1 MMRIT
6 KAILLSCLLLFCGE
20 CAGNGPLPDIKP
32 VREENPRHPLQL
44 KIPVQQFKIPHPERR
59 VMGNGLPVYLLE
71 DHSAPVISIILKFKT
86 GSKYDPAGKYGLANL
101 TAAVIESG
109 GTVGMDSREL
119 FSLFDNKK
127 VEFSI
132 TAGPDFT
139 VMKAAF
145 LSNYAADII
154 PVFFDIIR
162 NPALTAEITANE
174 KKIAIEE
181 LARIRDYPG
190 NTAYANFLKDV
201 YKEHP
206 YGREAAGTGECIES
220 IKQEDITAF
229 HYKYYRPNNAI
240 LGIAGDFSKE
250 EIINRIAKECDTW
263 KGNVITL
270 PVIPEMAKEEGKLRI
285 LLADRDLQQSY
296 MVIGQAGV
304 PKRDSGYFQLLCL
317 NTILGGC
324 FSSRLVGQIRSEKG
338 YAYGISSAFAFF
350 EDSGVFYAELQTET
364 ENASAAV
371 KLVLENLNGMSA
383 GMVKEEE
390 LEFAKDFLANNFIF
404 QFQTPAR
411 TVSNFMDLELYGMD
425 ADFYDNYLDNV
436 QRLSREGLLVAAR
449 KYFTPDR
456 LTISI
461 VGRRD
466 EIFGKLSGVGEITEL
481 KGK

>member
-1 MMRIT
+1 MTRIT
-6 KAILLSCLLLFCGE
+6 KAILLSCLLLLCGD
-20 CAGNGPLPDIKP
+20 CAGNRPLPDIKP

-44 KIPVQQFKIPHPERR
+44 KIPVQQFKIPHPERL

-101 TAAVIESG
+101 TAAVLESG
-109 GTVGMDSREL
+109 GTVGMDSHEL

-139 VMKAAF
+139 VMRAAF
-145 LSNYAADII
+145 LSNYAADIM

-190 NTAYANFLKDV
+190 NTAYVNFLKDI

-206 YGREAAGTGECIES
+206 YGREAAGTSECIES
-220 IKQEDITAF
+220 ISREDITAF
-229 HYKYYRPNNAI
+229 HYKYYRPNNA
-240 LGIAGDFSKE
+240 LMGIAGDFSKE
-250 EIINRIAKECDTW
+250 DIIGRIAKECETW
-263 KGNVITL
+263 KGNVINPPT
-270 PVIPEMAKEEGKLRI
+270 IPEMAKEEGRLRI
-285 LLADRDLQQSY
+285 LLSDRELQQSY
-296 MVIGQAGV
+296 MVIGQIGV
-304 PKRDSGYFQLLCL
+304 PKRDNGYFPLLCL

-324 FSSRLVGQIRSEKG
+324 FSSRLVEQIRSEKG
-338 YAYGISSAFAFF
+338 YAYGIGSEFSFF

-364 ENASAAV
+364 ENTSAV
-371 KLVLENLNGMSA
+371 LKLVLENLNKICV

-390 LEFAKDFLANNFIF
+390 LEFAKDYLSNNFIF

-411 TVSNFMDLELYGMD
+411 TISNFMDLELYEMD
-425 ADFYDNYLDNV
+425 ADFYDKYLDNI
-436 QRLSREGLLVAAR
+436 QRLSREGLLTAAK

-466 EIFGKLSGVGEITEL
+466 EIFSRISGVGEITEL
-481 KGK
+481 KDK